1 MPKIRYQRTFEG
13 IQKWFKDN
21 PRLCWADLVMWE
33 VTGSTIEDI
42 GECKGCDY
50 CGRVTYG
57 DYNTV
62 FSQQLRKDS
71 K

>member
-33 VTGSTIEDI
+33 VTGSTLEDI

-62 FSQQLRKDS
+62 FSQQLRS
-71 K
+71 KTQ